1 MNPSQVL
8 LLAFLIG
15 VIAGLRAMTAP
26 AVVAWAA
33 NRHWLNLH
41 NSPFAFMGSTAAV
54 AIFTVLA
61 LGELVVDKLPST
73 PNRTKL
79 LGLIGRS
86 VTGGLC
92 GAAVAASGA
101 QSIALGAA
109 GATGRRGCVAIR
121 PSPRPMRASDAAS
134 LWARARASISACAI
148 MPAVPRP
155 TATSPAQDSPRR
167 SRSSAKAGFIGPGSQ
182 SKEVYNKS

>member
-15 VIAGLRAMTAP
+15 VIAGLRTMTAP

-41 NSPFAFMGSTAAV
+41 SSPLAFMGSTAAV

-86 VTGGLC
+86 VTGGLS

-101 QSIALGAA
+101 QSIALGAVLGVA
-109 GATGRRGCVAIR
+109 GAIAGAFAGYQVRKRLVRALKAPDLVIALFEDAVAIGGG
-121 PSPRPMRASDAAS
+121 
-134 LWARARASISACAI
+134 LLI
-148 MPAVPRP
+148 V
-155 TATSPAQDSPRR
+155 
-167 SRSSAKAGFIGPGSQ
+167 SRF
-182 SKEVYNKS
+182 